1 MAGKICAPTWH
12 NSAQKGDFAKS
23 VLMPG
28 DPKRSRW
35 IAETYLQ
42 DARLV
47 NDIRGVQGYTGF
59 RHGKPVSVMA
69 SGMGIPAVS
78 IYARELFEAY
88 DVDNI
93 IRIGTAGAIDESLSL
108 MDVVAGTSASTD
120 SNFGAPFGFPFVL
133 APTASFELTLKA
145 HNAAGHLGFPLRIGP
160 LYCSDTLYDDDIDY
174 DPTMKKMHVLAAE
187 MESAGLYLE
196 GMRTGKNAL
205 CLCTI
210 VNNPYTG
217 EEASSRERECALD
230 RMVRIAL
237 ETAIVGQ

>member
-1 MAGKICAPTWH
+1 MTGKISAPTWH
-12 NSAQKGDFAKS
+12 NSANLGDFAKS
-23 VLMPG
+23 MLMPG
-28 DPKRSRW
+28 DPKRSKW
-35 IAETYLQ
+35 IAETYLS

-47 NDIRGVQGYTGF
+47 NDVRGVQGYTGLY
-59 RHGKPVSVMA
+59 RGKAVSVMA
-69 SGMGIPAVS
+69 SGMGIPTVS

-120 SNFGAPFGFPFVL
+120 SNFGAHFGFPFVL
-133 APTASFELTLKA
+133 APTASFVLTMKA
-145 HNAAGHLGFPLRIGP
+145 HDAAQRLGYPLRIGP

-174 DPTMKKMHVLAAE
+174 DPIMKKMHVLAAE

-217 EEASSRERECALD
+217 EEASPHERECALD

-237 ETAIVGQ
+237 EAAISD